1 MNTHLIL
8 GDIDVEVV
16 LKDIKNIHL
25 SVNPPTGKVR
35 ISAPNR
41 TSMDAIRLFAISK
54 LGWIKQQQQKL
65 EAQTREA
72 PREYVE
78 RESHYLWGK
87 RYLLSVQEA
96 DRAPSV
102 EVRHRKILLSV
113 RPGTGATRR
122 QEVLDEWYR
131 RQVRAAVVPLLE
143 KWLPIM
149 GVRVEKLFIQKMKTK
164 WGSCSPERQYVRLN
178 TDLAKKPVECLEYV
192 LVHEMTHILERHHNQ
207 RFVEIM
213 SRFLPNWRQLRQK
226 LNDSPLSHVGW
237 EY

>member
-1 MNTHLIL
+1 
-8 GDIDVEVV
+8 
-16 LKDIKNIHL
+16 
-25 SVNPPTGKVR
+25 
-35 ISAPNR
+35 
-41 TSMDAIRLFAISK
+41 
-54 LGWIKQQQQKL
+54 
-65 EAQTREA
+65 
-72 PREYVE
+72 
-78 RESHYLWGK
+78 
-87 RYLLSVQEA
+87 
-96 DRAPSV
+96 
-102 EVRHRKILLSV
+102 LLSV

-143 KWLPIM
+143 KWQPIM

-164 WGSCSPERQYVRLN
+164 WGGCSPERQYVRLN

-213 SRFLPNWRQLRQK
+213 SRLLPNWHQLRQK
-226 LNDSPLSHVGW
+226 LNESPLSHVEW

>member
-1 MNTHLIL
+1 MNAHLAL
-8 GDIDVEVV
+8 GDIVVEVV

-54 LGWIKQQQQKL
+54 LGWIRQQQQKL

-72 PREYVE
+72 PSEYVE

-96 DRAPSV
+96 DRAPSI

-143 KWLPIM
+143 KWPTIM
-149 GVRVEKLFIQKMKTK
+149 GVRVEKLFVQKMKTK

-213 SRFLPNWRQLRQK
+213 NSFFPNWRLLRQK
-226 LNDSPLSHVGW
+226 LNESPLSHVEW